1 VVFRRRRQQDTDDV
15 LAEAYD
21 TEAETEQE
29 PVGATTDAT
38 SMPSQGPWDE
48 ADLDDPSA
56 GRVDLGGLLIPAVQ
70 GMELRAEIAD
80 DRVIAATVV
89 LADSA
94 VQLQPFAAPRH
105 QGIWDEVRGEL
116 AATVT
121 KQGGTVDESIGPF
134 GPELKARVSVNP
146 QAGKTGSQLARFL
159 GIDGPRW
166 FLRAV
171 ITGRAAADAAHGRR
185 VEDLLRGVVVVR
197 GSSPM
202 APRDPIPLRLPEDG
216 TAEPDNADA
225 PVDGGQERPPL
236 DPFRRGPE
244 ITEVR

>member
-15 LAEAYD
+15 PAEAYD
-21 TEAETEQE
+21 TEEETEQE
-29 PVGATTDAT
+29 PVSATSDEA
-38 SMPSQGPWDE
+38 SMPSHGPWDE

-70 GMELRAEIAD
+70 GMELRAEMAD

-105 QGIWDEVRGEL
+105 EGIWDEVRGEL

-121 KQGGTVDESIGPF
+121 KQGGTVDESTGPF
-134 GPELKARVSVNP
+134 GPELKARVSVNAP
-146 QAGKTGSQLARFL
+146 AGKTGNQLARFL

-171 ITGRAAADAAHGRR
+171 ITGRAAADAAHARR

-197 GSSPM
+197 GGSPM

-216 TAEPDNADA
+216 TAEPGTADA
-225 PVDGGQERPPL
+225 PVEGGQGRPPL
-236 DPFRRGPE
+236 DPFQRGPE

>member
-38 SMPSQGPWDE
+38 SMPSDGPWDE

-80 DRVIAATVV
+80 DRIIAATVV

-105 QGIWDEVRGEL
+105 EGIWDEVRGEL

-121 KQGGTVDESIGPF
+121 KQGGTVDESSGPF
-134 GPELKARVSVNP
+134 GPELRARVSVNP
-146 QAGKTGSQLARFL
+146 PAGKTGSQLARFL
-159 GIDGPRW
+159 GKTSPPQRIDCNAIRHVLEHRQPHAFGQDHAGTDRIGANLV
-166 FLRAV
+166 FARFENLGEFAV
-171 ITGRAAADAAHGRR
+171 LVPQAAVR
-185 VEDLLRGVVVVR
+185 VLDDEFSAWCGIHSELL
-197 GSSPM
+197 
-202 APRDPIPLRLPEDG
+202 
-216 TAEPDNADA
+216 AEK
-225 PVDGGQERPPL
+225 
-236 DPFRRGPE
+236 
-244 ITEVR
+244 

>member
-21 TEAETEQE
+21 IQAETEQE
-29 PVGATTDAT
+29 QVAATVDAP
-38 SMPSQGPWDE
+38 SMPSHGPWDE

-70 GMELRAEIAD
+70 GMELRAEIAE

-89 LADSA
+89 IAESA

-105 QGIWDEVRGEL
+105 EGIWDEVRGEL

-134 GPELKARVSVNP
+134 GPELRTRVSVNP
-146 QAGKTGSQLARFL
+146 PAGKTGNQLARFL

-171 ITGRAAADAAHGRR
+171 VTGRAAADAAHARR

-202 APRDPIPLRLPEDG
+202 APRDPIPLRLPDDDTG
-216 TAEPDNADA
+216 RADAADA
-225 PVDGGQERPPL
+225 PVEGGQGRPPL

>member
-15 LAEAYD
+15 PAEAYD
-21 TEAETEQE
+21 TEAETGQEQ
-29 PVGATTDAT
+29 VSATSDEA
-38 SMPSQGPWDE
+38 SMPSHGPWDE

-70 GMELRAEIAD
+70 GMELRAEIAE

-105 QGIWDEVRGEL
+105 EGIWDEVRSEL

-134 GPELKARVSVNP
+134 GPELKARVSVNAP
-146 QAGKTGSQLARFL
+146 AGKTGNQLARFL

-171 ITGRAAADAAHGRR
+171 ITGRAADNAAYARR

-197 GSSPM
+197 GGSPM

-216 TAEPDNADA
+216 TAGPGTADA
-225 PVDGGQERPPL
+225 PVEGGQGRPPL

>member
-1 VVFRRRRQQDTDDV
+1 VVFRRRRQQDTEDA

-29 PVGATTDAT
+29 QVGATADAP
-38 SMPSQGPWDE
+38 SMPGQGPWDE
-48 ADLDDPSA
+48 ADLDDPST

-89 LADSA
+89 IADSA

-105 QGIWDEVRGEL
+105 EGIWDEVRGEL

-121 KQGGTVDESIGPF
+121 KQGGTVDESVGPF
-134 GPELKARVSVNP
+134 GPELRARVSSP
-146 QAGKTGSQLARFL
+146 QAGKTGNQLARFL

-171 ITGRAAADAAHGRR
+171 ITGRAAADKAHARR
-185 VEDLLRGVVVVR
+185 VEELLRGVVVVR
-197 GSSPM
+197 GNSPM

-216 TAEPDNADA
+216 TGRPDSADA
-225 PVDGGQERPPL
+225 PVEGGQGRPPL
-236 DPFRRGPE
+236 DPFQRGPE

>member
-1 VVFRRRRQQDTDDV
+1 MVFRRRRQHDTENVPD
-15 LAEAYD
+15 EAYD
-21 TEAETEQE
+21 TEAEAEQE
-29 PVGATTDAT
+29 PDDPTDAT
-38 SMPSQGPWDE
+38 SAPPHGPWDA

-70 GMELRAEIAD
+70 GMELRAEVAD
-80 DRVIAATVV
+80 DRIIAATVV
-89 LADSA
+89 LADSV

-105 QGIWDEVRGEL
+105 EGIWDEVRGEL

-121 KQGGTVDESIGPF
+121 KQGGTVDESMGPF
-134 GPELKARVSVNP
+134 GPELRARVSVNAP
-146 QAGKTGSQLARFL
+146 GAKAGSQLARFI

-171 ITGRAAADAAHGRR
+171 ITGRAATEAAHARR
-185 VEDLLRGVVVVR
+185 VEDLVREVVVVR
-197 GSSPM
+197 GGSPM

-216 TAEPDNADA
+216 TATSESPDAAADS
-225 PVDGGQERPPL
+225 GQRRPPL

>member
-1 VVFRRRRQQDTDDV
+1 MVFRRRRQQDTED
-15 LAEAYD
+15 LPAEAYNA
-21 TEAETEQE
+21 EAETEQE
-29 PVGATTDAT
+29 SVDTAPDPASTQG
-38 SMPSQGPWDE
+38 QGPWDE
-48 ADLDDPSA
+48 GDLDEPSA

-105 QGIWDEVRGEL
+105 EGIWDEVRGEL

-121 KQGGTVDESIGPF
+121 KQGGTVDERIGPF
-134 GPELKARVSVNP
+134 GPELRARVSNP
-146 QAGKTGSQLARFL
+146 PAGKTGNQLARFI

-171 ITGRAAADAAHGRR
+171 ITGRAATDAATARR
-185 VEDLLRGVVVVR
+185 LEDLLRGVVVVR

-216 TAEPDNADA
+216 TAGPDEADA
-225 PVDGGQERPPL
+225 PVDGGQGRPPL

>member
-1 VVFRRRRQQDTDDV
+1 MGIRRRRPQDTDDV

-29 PVGATTDAT
+29 LVGATTDAT
-38 SMPSQGPWDE
+38 SMPSEGPWDE

-134 GPELKARVSVNP
+134 GPELKPMRRMAVEWRTCSV
-146 QAGKTGSQLARFL
+146 ALS
-159 GIDGPRW
+159 W
-166 FLRAV
+166 S
-171 ITGRAAADAAHGRR
+171 AAALRWHRGIRSRCAFPKTAQPGRTTPMPR
-185 VEDLLRGVVVVR
+185 STVVKNVLHSTRSGVVPRSPRSADYRSCYR
-197 GSSPM
+197 GGFG
-202 APRDPIPLRLPEDG
+202 R
-216 TAEPDNADA
+216 
-225 PVDGGQERPPL
+225 
-236 DPFRRGPE
+236 
-244 ITEVR
+244 

>member
-1 VVFRRRRQQDTDDV
+1 
-15 LAEAYD
+15 
-21 TEAETEQE
+21 
-29 PVGATTDAT
+29 
-38 SMPSQGPWDE
+38 
-48 ADLDDPSA
+48 
-56 GRVDLGGLLIPAVQ
+56 VQ

-105 QGIWDEVRGEL
+105 EGIWDEVRSEL

-121 KQGGTVDESIGPF
+121 KQGGTVDESSGPF
-134 GPELKARVSVNP
+134 GPELRARVSVNAP
-146 QAGKTGSQLARFL
+146 AGKTGNQLARFL

-171 ITGRAAADAAHGRR
+171 ITGRAAADAAHARR

-216 TAEPDNADA
+216 TAEPGTADA
-225 PVDGGQERPPL
+225 PVEGGQGRPPL

>member
-1 VVFRRRRQQDTDDV
+1 MVFRRRRQQDADDV
-15 LAEAYD
+15 PAEAYD
-21 TEAETEQE
+21 IEAETEQE
-29 PVGATTDAT
+29 PVGATTDAA
-38 SMPSQGPWDE
+38 SMPGQGPWDE
-48 ADLDDPSA
+48 ADLDDPSE

-80 DRVIAATVV
+80 DRVIAATVM

-105 QGIWDEVRGEL
+105 EGIWDEVRSEL

-121 KQGGTVDESIGPF
+121 KQGGTVDERVGPF
-134 GPELKARVSVNP
+134 GPELRARVSVNP
-146 QAGKTGSQLARFL
+146 SGGKTGSQLARFL

-171 ITGRAAADAAHGRR
+171 ITGRAAADAAHARR

-216 TAEPDNADA
+216 TAEPEAADA
-225 PVDGGQERPPL
+225 PVDGGQGRPPL